1 MFRKFVMICECTPL
15 TSRNPLLDVDNEM
28 WAMGSLLWLAVHTQF
43 HEILSVSV
51 YRPCPDASDWISGR
65 KGTHFSHMD
74 LSELQSPVTL
84 GLSSLRLLMATSE
97 LSCLNCT
104 VLSFLSVVPW
114 RNPKSKLQCKRRRVG
129 VQGKS
134 GEVSESLFLSS
145 KVPRFRC
152 SPWLRV
158 MRKC

>member
-1 MFRKFVMICECTPL
+1 
-15 TSRNPLLDVDNEM
+15 
-28 WAMGSLLWLAVHTQF
+28 MGSLLWLAVHTQF

-84 GLSSLRLLMATSE
+84 GLSSLRLLMATPE

-114 RNPKSKLQCKRRRVG
+114 RTQVQTAVQEKESRRAGKVG
-129 VQGKS
+129 G
-134 GEVSESLFLSS
+134 SE
-145 KVPRFRC
+145 
-152 SPWLRV
+152 
-158 MRKC
+158 